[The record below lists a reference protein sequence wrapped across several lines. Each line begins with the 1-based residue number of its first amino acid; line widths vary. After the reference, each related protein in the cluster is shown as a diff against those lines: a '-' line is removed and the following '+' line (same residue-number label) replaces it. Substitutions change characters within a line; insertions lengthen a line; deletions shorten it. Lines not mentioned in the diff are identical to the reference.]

1 MIQGMKS
8 SPRPVMQ
15 LVVGACVA
23 MLCACGGGTGI
34 GPGEIQK
41 REDRLLDRLPI
52 DWNNYNSKDFQGAID
67 FFTKTLEQADA
78 FEGLEG
84 VKKQVKSEAQSGIGW
99 SFFQLQNLGAAEQAF
114 AQATQLDRQ
123 NADAWAGWAGVA
135 LAQRDFGDAAQY
147 SSQALE
153 TEPNYNSATRVDAA
167 GRFLGHDKVD
177 ERHLRLML
185 AEAYFQTGRYS
196 AIERAD
202 PNNAAAQVRLVD
214 RDYRYQDPGQ
224 LLQRISEL
232 AVELQSPQGN

>member
-1 MIQGMKS
+1 MTQKTIRSRAFFSLFPM
-8 SPRPVMQ
+8 
-15 LVVGACVA
+15 ACLAV
-23 MLCACGGGTGI
+23 LCSCGGGTGL
-34 GPGEIQK
+34 GPREIQK

-52 DWNNYNSKDFQGAID
+52 DWNIYNTTDYQGSID

-78 FEGLEG
+78 FEGLKG
-84 VKKQVKSEAQSGIGW
+84 IKNQVKSEAQSGIGW
-99 SFFQLQNLGAAEQAF
+99 SFFRLQDLSSAEQAF

-135 LAQRDFGDAAQY
+135 LALRDFGDAAQY

-153 TEPNYNSATRVDAA
+153 TDPEYNSATRVDAA
-167 GRFLGHDKVD
+167 GRLLGHDNVD

-185 AEAYFQTGRYS
+185 AEAYFQIGIYGV
-196 AIERAD
+196 IERND
-202 PNNAAAQVRLVD
+202 PNNAAAQVRFVD

-232 AVELQSPQGN
+232 AVELHAPTGN

>member
-1 MIQGMKS
+1 MTQKMIRS
-8 SPRPVMQ
+8 RPFMN
-15 LVVGACVA
+15 LLPIACLA
-23 MLCACGGGTGI
+23 LLCSCGGGTGI

-52 DWNNYNSKDFQGAID
+52 DWNIYNESDHQGAID

-78 FEGLEG
+78 FEGVEG
-84 VKKQVKSEAQSGIGW
+84 VKNQVKSEAQSGIGW
-99 SFFQLQNLGAAEQAF
+99 SFFQLQDLSSAEQAF

-135 LAQRDFGDAAQY
+135 LALRDFGDAAQY

-153 TEPNYNSATRVDAA
+153 TDPEYNSATRVDAS
-167 GRFLGHDKVD
+167 GRFLGHDNVD

-185 AEAYFQTGRYS
+185 AEAYFQIGTYG
-196 AIERAD
+196 AIERND
-202 PNNAAAQVRLVD
+202 PNNAAAQVRFVD

-232 AVELQSPQGN
+232 AVELQSPSGN